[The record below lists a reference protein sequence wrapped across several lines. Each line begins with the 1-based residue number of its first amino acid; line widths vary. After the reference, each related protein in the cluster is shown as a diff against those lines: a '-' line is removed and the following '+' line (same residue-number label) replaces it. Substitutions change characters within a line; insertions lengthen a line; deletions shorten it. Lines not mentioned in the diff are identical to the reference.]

1 MGRGLSIHSYS
12 FPRRGSLFAASGA
25 RLSCVMASGIL
36 SLVAAFVVVTIPYG
50 RAIWDFMFVL
60 DGAYRISLG
69 QVPHVD
75 FASPIGAL
83 TLYLTYAAQML
94 FAGGNAFVGLHV
106 LMWLLLLPV
115 MAALAPR
122 FAGNAAF
129 FAAFGLLALMVL
141 LPMTLDSTHLSEISY
156 FAVYN
161 RFASGLLFLVGLWF
175 VLPKSRSDWLL
186 LAYVLLLLFFLKIT
200 AAAVA
205 VGILLAAVVLGRCTV
220 RCVAAACVS
229 LAVGLI
235 AVQAANGMVSAYLAD
250 VAGMSAL
257 NRGGAVYALFSACF
271 RNWLPLAITAGL
283 AMAALAA
290 VARNAGRA
298 RPRFLAAVGTLF
310 SQEAFAVDASLLVA
324 AALFAESQNT
334 GGLGLIAAAALF
346 FHPAAWGVR
355 KVATALLMGAL
366 CFPVFDMAVKRP
378 LTALTREREP
388 APEQAVAELIPGTRV
403 PLSTYEGSRLFARIA
418 TEWLPLA
425 RQVEAARFFLTP
437 DPTTNAPAVQL
448 AWATS
453 AVEAAHVF
461 QQHGYRDRASRY
473 ATLAFADPFA
483 PLLRVE
489 PATGVAL
496 VMHTGR
502 TIPTFSVERA
512 RAYLA
517 SADGVFVGTCDISD
531 GAVQPAFRSVLHS
544 DFEQLPLTNC
554 WDFYVRKGGN

>member
-1 MGRGLSIHSYS
+1 L
-12 FPRRGSLFAASGA
+12 
-25 RLSCVMASGIL
+25 
-36 SLVAAFVVVTIPYG
+36 LVLIAAFVVTTIPYG
-50 RAIWDFMFVL
+50 RAIWDFVFVL

-83 TLYLTYAAQML
+83 TLYLTYAAQTL

-129 FAAFGLLALMVL
+129 LAALGLLALIVL

-156 FAVYN
+156 FASYN
-161 RFASGLLFLVGLWF
+161 RFATGLLFLTGLWL
-175 VLPKSRSDWLL
+175 VLPKSRHDWLL

-205 VGILLAAVVLGRCTV
+205 VGILLAAVVLGRCGV
-220 RCVAAACVS
+220 RCVVAAVVS
-229 LAVGLI
+229 FAIGLV
-235 AVQAANGMVSAYLAD
+235 AVQAANGLVLAYFAD
-250 VAGMSAL
+250 VASMSAL
-257 NRGGAVYALFSACF
+257 NRGGAVYALFFAGF

-283 AMAALAA
+283 AIAATAA
-290 VARNAGRA
+290 AARSSGRI
-298 RPRFLAAVGTLF
+298 RPRFLAAVGILLH
-310 SQEAFAVDASLLVA
+310 QEAFAVDAVLLVA

-346 FHPAAWGVR
+346 FHPAAWGAR
-355 KVATALLMGAL
+355 KLATALLLGAL
-366 CFPVFDMAVKRP
+366 CFPVFDIAVKRP

-418 TEWLPLA
+418 AEWLPLA

-437 DPTTNAPAVQL
+437 DPTTNAPAAQL

-461 QQHGYRDRASRY
+461 DQRGYRSRANRY
-473 ATLAFADPFA
+473 ATLAFADPFSR
-483 PLLRVE
+483 LLHVA

-502 TIPTFSVERA
+502 TIPTFSADRA

-517 SADGVFVGTCDISD
+517 SADGVFVGTCDVSD
-531 GAVQPAFRSVLHS
+531 GALQPVFRSVLQS

-554 WDFYVRKGGN
+554 WDFYVRKGAD